1 MAQAAGNQA
10 AQALEEFQKALQLP
24 TWESLRGYGFWDMG
38 FGSWELGVSRL
49 HFLDALSRTLHC
61 PDAGGIDRRRGSRV
75 AIAVRG

>member
-1 MAQAAGNQA
+1 MAPAPRNQA
-10 AQALEEFQKALQLP
+10 AQALEEFPNSNSQPGSPLVDTA
-24 TWESLRGYGFWDMG
+24 FWDMG

>member
-1 MAQAAGNQA
+1 MAPAPRNQA

-24 TWESLRGYGFWDMG
+24 TWESLDTAFWDMG